1 RMSKPL
7 QYWDSCLFIAILANR
22 PNERERIDVI
32 RHLIEQEKRGDFCI
46 VASTLV
52 RAEVRPDES
61 NVDLNP
67 EEFASAVELMESD
80 RIDWRPLTPSIAEQ
94 AQKMGKEFPALS
106 PFDCVHIATA
116 IAAEAKVL
124 FT

>member
-1 RMSKPL
+1 MSKPL

-52 RAEVRPDES
+52 IAEVRPDES

-67 EEFASAVELMESD
+67 
-80 RIDWRPLTPSIAEQ
+80 
-94 AQKMGKEFPALS
+94 
-106 PFDCVHIATA
+106 
-116 IAAEAKVL
+116 
-124 FT
+124 